1 MKVKGAQAPEVRTNV
16 LCDGGAL
23 STDLERA
30 KDLSKRFLVVTRKIV
45 IFA

>member
-1 MKVKGAQAPEVRTNV
+1 MKVKASSEAEVRTGAS
-16 LCDGGAL
+16 CGAGAL

-30 KDLSKRFLVVTRKIV
+30 KDLSKRFLVVTRKMV

>member
-1 MKVKGAQAPEVRTNV
+1 MKVKGSLLPEVRTSAS
-16 LCDGGAL
+16 CGAGAL